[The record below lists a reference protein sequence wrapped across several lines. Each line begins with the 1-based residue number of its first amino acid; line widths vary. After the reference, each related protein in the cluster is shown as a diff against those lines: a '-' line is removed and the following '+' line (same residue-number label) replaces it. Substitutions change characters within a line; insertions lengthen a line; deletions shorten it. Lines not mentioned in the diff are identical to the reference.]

1 MIEAKEEYAD
11 TPIDMINTTVLK
23 IYELL
28 EEVTKGD
35 KCFRVNVD
43 SYGLTRVDNGNGV
56 GAMSG
61 LGNAGNGGGS
71 GGFGGAGGGNSGG
84 TSQGGATGSYGGG
97 TGVTSG
103 RVSGSI
109 DLGNWSYI

>member
-1 MIEAKEEYAD
+1 MVFYEVIDGNRVVHFGQCKKNSTIQESKDIKKQQMIEAKEEYAD

-61 LGNAGNGGGS
+61 LGNAGAGGGA
-71 GGFGGAGGGNSGG
+71 GGFGG
-84 TSQGGATGSYGGG
+84 SQS
-97 TGVTSG
+97 
-103 RVSGSI
+103 
-109 DLGNWSYI
+109 N

>member
-1 MIEAKEEYAD
+1 MGVKIINKKEKNIE
-11 TPIDMINTTVLK
+11 LK

-61 LGNAGNGGGS
+61 LGNAGSGGGA
-71 GGFGGAGGGNSGG
+71 GGFGGAGARSV
-84 TSQGGATGSYGGG
+84 SMGAS
-97 TGVTSG
+97 
-103 RVSGSI
+103 
-109 DLGNWSYI
+109 